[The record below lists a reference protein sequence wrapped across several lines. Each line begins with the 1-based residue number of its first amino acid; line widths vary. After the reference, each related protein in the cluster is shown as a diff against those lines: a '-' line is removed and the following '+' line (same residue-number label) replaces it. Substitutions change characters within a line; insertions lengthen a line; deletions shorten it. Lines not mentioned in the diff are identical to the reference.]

1 MKIVDLRA
9 RCVAVPLT
17 AHLRSNSGVYP
28 GYFARTV
35 IEIVTD
41 EGLTG
46 LGELG
51 DGDLRGTAEKLK
63 GALVGQDPFS
73 TGLVRSK
80 VMRGAFSRAAGYMA
94 AIEIACL
101 DIQGKALGRP
111 VSDLLGGRVRDR
123 VPLIAYLYWRYD
135 RPGGGDDLAAE
146 DIADHCAELAE
157 THGVRAMKLKAGV
170 MEPREEA
177 RVLELCRDRLGD
189 DFGLRID
196 PNGTWSIATAV
207 RIGRR
212 LEGLGLEWLEDPSW
226 GLEGNMAVRKQVRI
240 PIGTNMAPARWDDL
254 GPAIRLGAVDVILT
268 DVHYW
273 EGLRGVKELC
283 AVCRTFGLG
292 VAMHSGHET
301 GIEMAAMLHT
311 AATIPEMIYSAD
323 AHYHHLADDI
333 IAGGLMRYEDG
344 CLPVPTGPGLGVTL
358 DPEKMDKYERLFG
371 QVGDYNAKF
380 KTDPRRPDWHP
391 VIGGR

>member
-1 MKIVDLRA
+1 MKIVALRA

-17 AHLRSNSGVYP
+17 AQLRSNSGVYP

-41 EGLTG
+41 EGITG

-51 DGDLRGTAEKLK
+51 DGDLRGTAEKLE
-63 GALVGQDPFS
+63 GAILGLDPFS
-73 TGLVRSK
+73 TGLIRSK
-80 VMRGAFSRAAGYMA
+80 VMRGAFSRAAGYYS

-111 VSDLLGGRVRDR
+111 VADLLGGRVRDR
-123 VPLIAYLYWRYD
+123 VPLIAYLFWRYD
-135 RPGGGDDLAAE
+135 RPGGGDDVAAE
-146 DIADHCAELAE
+146 DVAAHCVELAE
-157 THGVRAMKLKAGV
+157 TIGIRAMKLKAGV
-170 MEPREEA
+170 MEPAEEA
-177 RVLELCRDRLGD
+177 RVLELCRQRLGD

-196 PNGTWSIATAV
+196 PNGTWSVGTAV

-212 LEGLGLEWLEDPSW
+212 LEDLGLEWYEDPSW
-226 GLEGNMAVRKQVRI
+226 GIEGNAAVRKQVRI
-240 PIGTNMAPARWDDL
+240 PIGTNMAPARYDDL
-254 GPAIRLGAVDVILT
+254 GPAIRMGAVDVILT

-273 EGLRGVKELC
+273 EGLRGVKDLC
-283 AVCRTFGLG
+283 AVCRTFQLG
-292 VAMHSGHET
+292 VAMHSGHEF

-311 AATIPEMIYSAD
+311 ASTIPEMVYAGD

-333 IAGGLMRYEDG
+333 IAGGPLRYENG
-344 CLPVPTGPGLGVTL
+344 SMAVPTGPGLGVVL
-358 DPEKMDKYERLFG
+358 DPEKMDKYERLFERK
-371 QVGDYNAKF
+371 GDYNARF